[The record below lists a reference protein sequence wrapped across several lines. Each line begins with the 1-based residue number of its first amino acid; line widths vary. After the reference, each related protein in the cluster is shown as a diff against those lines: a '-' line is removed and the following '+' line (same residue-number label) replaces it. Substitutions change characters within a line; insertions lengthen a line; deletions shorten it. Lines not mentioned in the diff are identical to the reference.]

1 MKIENTNTP
10 QQSSAMSPYF
20 SDKLKVVSFFAIIMV
35 LYMHAGYPEDTGVDM
50 TIPMFVRNCIPET
63 FGYCAVPMFYAIS
76 GYLFFQ
82 NVESIGNVFRKMKKR
97 VRTVLVP
104 FVIAAVLFPLFF
116 VVLEHIPGAS
126 AYINSKSYTEM
137 FVTQPLWDI
146 LVALFYNCGNGFPC
160 AFHLWFLAD
169 LIVIIFLSPLI
180 FYLRKY
186 AKSWSVGVMVLL
198 FFLLPNVKFIY
209 ALYWFVTGSV
219 VLDKLDRIP
228 RSIVLLMFAAFVG
241 IAVFRQVGDVR
252 YWDFHRIAE
261 HTLGVFSM
269 WCIYD
274 YLVSKDFRLKN
285 SAALSLACQFTF
297 FLYLYHEPMFNIIV
311 KVIPMVLGKNWFGY
325 TMSFL
330 VSPFVFAPIGIC
342 VGIFLRRYAG
352 GIYKILV
359 GGR

>member
-1 MKIENTNTP
+1 M
-10 QQSSAMSPYF
+10 
-20 SDKLKVVSFFAIIMV
+20 
-35 LYMHAGYPEDTGVDM
+35 
-50 TIPMFVRNCIPET
+50 
-63 FGYCAVPMFYAIS
+63 
-76 GYLFFQ
+76 
-82 NVESIGNVFRKMKKR
+82 
-97 VRTVLVP
+97 
-104 FVIAAVLFPLFF
+104 
-116 VVLEHIPGAS
+116 
-126 AYINSKSYTEM
+126 
-137 FVTQPLWDI
+137 
-146 LVALFYNCGNGFPC
+146 
-160 AFHLWFLAD
+160 
-169 LIVIIFLSPLI
+169 

-241 IAVFRQVGDVR
+241 MAVFRQVGNVR

-285 SAALSLACQFTF
+285 SAVLSLACQFTF

-352 GIYKILV
+352 GIYRILV